1 MVKCS
6 QGDMLKGGLLHSLPV
21 VGVAGGYTWK
31 CKDRASV
38 LERVRKARIT

>member
-6 QGDMLKGGLLHSLPV
+6 QCGMLKCGLLHLLPV
-21 VGVAGGYTWK
+21 VGVTVGYRQ

-38 LERVRKARIT
+38 LERIRKARSS